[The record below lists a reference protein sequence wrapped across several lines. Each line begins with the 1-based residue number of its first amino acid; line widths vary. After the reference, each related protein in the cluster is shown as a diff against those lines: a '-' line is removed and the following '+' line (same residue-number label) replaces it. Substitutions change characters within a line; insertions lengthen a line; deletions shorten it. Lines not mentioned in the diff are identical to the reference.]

1 MSHTAPK
8 IWLLGASF
16 ETTNMGLNALTEST
30 LKCIYT
36 RWQHAEV
43 FLPTSKTAEPD
54 QALELLGR
62 TIYLHKKELWFGRN
76 IFKSNNVYFF
86 ILCALLLKVLP
97 LRGYFMRRY
106 PSLRAI
112 LETDLV
118 MDITGGD
125 SFTDSYRMPRF
136 RQTCWLKWL
145 FILCNKKLILLPQ
158 TYGPFQRQSSQWI
171 ARHLIA
177 HAYQVFSRDQSGVEY
192 IRQLLGQQAPK
203 LPISF
208 VPDVA
213 FVLDP
218 RVPDHPVIAELQ
230 AIKQQGKILI
240 GFNISGLLYNGGA
253 QADAKYQLQS
263 PYRDLVEH
271 LIALLLRQE
280 NTAVLLISHVH
291 SVAPHVESD
300 PYACQQVYEKLQENY
315 AERLIWLQET
325 FQHREMKHVIGQ
337 CDFFLGS
344 RMHACIGAISQAVPT
359 VGLAYSGKFIGVF
372 ESAGVGDTVVDL
384 RKNDTLQILA
394 QVETT
399 FLQRAAFAEQLRTT
413 IPQIKQQ
420 VLKLF
425 DNTDF

>member
-1 MSHTAPK
+1 MPHTSPK

-36 RWQHAEV
+36 RWHNAEV
-43 FLPTSKTAEPD
+43 FLPTPKTDEPD
-54 QALELLGR
+54 QTLDLLGR
-62 TIYLHKKELWFGRN
+62 TVSLHKKELWFGRN

-97 LRGYFMRRY
+97 LQTYFKRRY
-106 PSLRAI
+106 PTLRTI
-112 LETDLV
+112 LEADFV

-158 TYGPFQRQSSQWI
+158 TYGPFQRQSSRWI
-171 ARHLIA
+171 ARHLIS
-177 HAYQVFSRDQSGVEY
+177 HAYQVFSRDQAGVEN
-192 IRQLLGQQAPK
+192 IRQLLGTRAPA
-203 LPISF
+203 LPITF

-218 RVPDHPVIAELQ
+218 AIPDHSIVTELQ
-230 AIKQQGKILI
+230 AIKQQGQILI

-263 PYRDLVEH
+263 SYRELIEH

-280 NTAVLLISHVH
+280 NTVVLLISHVH
-291 SVAPHVESD
+291 SVAPHQESD
-300 PYACQQVYEKLQENY
+300 PYACQQVYEKLSETY
-315 AERLIWLQET
+315 PDRLIWLRET
-325 FQHREMKHVIGQ
+325 FKHREMKYVIGQ

-372 ESAGVGDTVVDL
+372 ESAGVGETVVDL
-384 RKNDTLQILA
+384 RENDTLQVLA
-394 QVETT
+394 RVETT
-399 FLQRAAFAEQLRTT
+399 FIQRASFATRLRTT
-413 IPQIKQQ
+413 MPQIKEK

-425 DNTDF
+425 DNTEF